1 MKEDSE
7 QQQQQQLASPP
18 AKRPKIYPVDRI
30 LIYVRQPQEEI
41 FTPLHI
47 SPPSVDGLLLA
58 VRKERLVHTSVGHS
72 FVHSY
77 CVYY

>member
-1 MKEDSE
+1 MKEDGD
-7 QQQQQQLASPP
+7 QQQPQLASPP
-18 AKRPKIYPVDRI
+18 AKRPKIYPLDRI

-58 VRKERLVHTSVGHS
+58 VRKK
-72 FVHSY
+72 
-77 CVYY
+77 